1 MSDSG
6 QSRLDRD
13 GIHIERD
20 LADSLAIEE
29 ELDSTVVGPFR
40 FPTPARR
47 RIYGWVYATGAV
59 LTTVLVDG
67 GWLPAL
73 GFVALAA
80 WQFASAWPLNI
91 DEHGALE
98 KAAAAVPFPVGH
110 ASAAVTFSGMRSR
123 PRWSVVLYSAAEPPD
138 QRGLVVV
145 DAVSGELAE
154 KPYVEAVPGV

>member
-1 MSDSG
+1 MSDSDR
-6 QSRLDRD
+6 SRLDRG

-29 ELDSTVVGPFR
+29 ELDSNVVGLYG

-47 RIYGWVYATGAV
+47 RISGWVYVSGAV
-59 LTTVLVDG
+59 LAIVLVDG
-67 GWLPAL
+67 GWLPAI
-73 GFVALAA
+73 GFVALAV

-98 KAAAAVPFPVGH
+98 IAGAAVPFPVGH
-110 ASAAVTFSGMRSR
+110 ASAAVTFSGLRSR

-154 KPYVEAVPGV
+154 EPYVEAVPGV